1 MRRDLWHPRPSA
13 ASDTQPRTTARSL
26 PVPGITGPLPRTRL
40 APAPLNLARGPARP
54 SPLVCPK
61 PRVKPDWEQ
70 TWLFLCFV
78 FTLKPPWASLI
89 AQLVK
94 NPPAMWETWV

>member
-1 MRRDLWHPRPSA
+1 MTCGIHVP
-13 ASDTQPRTTARSL
+13 QL
-26 PVPGITGPLPRTRL
+26 PVTHSPAPLRGAFLSRVITGPLPRTRL

-70 TWLFLCFV
+70 TWLCLCFV